1 MPLELLSVMSTK
13 FFVHKILIIVH
24 VGVSMNLTRRQQML
38 KNLKIQII
46 KTLALNQKVRCHFMK
61 RGDNVSKGDN
71 HQSDFLFSFFINKFQ
86 FFLSL
91 E

>member
-1 MPLELLSVMSTK
+1 
-13 FFVHKILIIVH
+13 
-24 VGVSMNLTRRQQML
+24 MNLTRRQQML

-86 FFLSL
+86 FFLVSRMNVEKGFVEKL
-91 E
+91 QRKYRKKLDKLKEE